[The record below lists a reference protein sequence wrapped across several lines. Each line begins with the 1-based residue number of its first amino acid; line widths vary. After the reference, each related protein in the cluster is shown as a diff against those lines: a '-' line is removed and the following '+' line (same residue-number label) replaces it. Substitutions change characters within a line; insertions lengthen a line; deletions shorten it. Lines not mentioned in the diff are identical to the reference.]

1 MSKLTNI
8 FNFCYN
14 WNTSLRDMV
23 FLQLMKIEGTKQ
35 SPSIASTNKIASV
48 GTLCQRRQLMSRNDV
63 RRGKIMAK
71 AFKFG
76 DDISTDHIAPGRL
89 FHLRSDLQ
97 EFAKHVLE
105 DADPNFASSMQKG
118 DFVVAG
124 NNFGLGSSREHA
136 PQIIK
141 ISGVQA
147 VLAKS
152 FARIF
157 YRNAINI
164 GLLAIECDTDLIDA
178 GDELE
183 LDVKNGSIKNL
194 TKSIEIKFAPLPD
207 VMIKLLADGGLVEH
221 VKKYG
226 DFNLA

>member
-1 MSKLTNI
+1 MELK
-8 FNFCYN
+8 
-14 WNTSLRDMV
+14 
-23 FLQLMKIEGTKQ
+23 G
-35 SPSIASTNKIASV
+35 
-48 GTLCQRRQLMSRNDV
+48 
-63 RRGKIMAK
+63 K

-89 FHLRSDLQ
+89 FHLRSNLP
-97 EFAKHVLE
+97 ELAKHVLE
-105 DADPNFASSMQKG
+105 DADPEFASKMSKG

-141 ISGVQA
+141 IAGVGA

-164 GLLAIECDTDLIDA
+164 GLLLIECNTDKINA

-183 LDVKNGSIKNL
+183 IDIKEGYVHNI
-194 TKSIEIKFAPLPD
+194 TQNIKMPITPLPD
-207 VMIKLLADGGLVEH
+207 VMIKLLNEGGLIEH
-221 VKKYG
+221 IKKHG
-226 DFNLA
+226 DFDLV

>member
-1 MSKLTNI
+1 MS
-8 FNFCYN
+8 Y
-14 WNTSLRDMV
+14 
-23 FLQLMKIEGTKQ
+23 
-35 SPSIASTNKIASV
+35 
-48 GTLCQRRQLMSRNDV
+48 
-63 RRGKIMAK
+63 RGK

-76 DDISTDHIAPGRL
+76 DNISTDHIAPGRL
-89 FHLRSDLQ
+89 FHLRSNLE

-105 DADPNFASSMQKG
+105 DADETFASRMEKG

-141 ISGVQA
+141 IAGVRA

-164 GLLAIECDTDLIDA
+164 GLLLIECDTDGINA
-178 GDELE
+178 GDEL
-183 LDVKNGSIKNL
+183 DVDIKAGLVKNL
-194 TKSIEIKFAPLPD
+194 TQGTEIKITPLPD
-207 VMIKLLADGGLVEH
+207 VMIKLLDDGGLIEH
-221 VKKYG
+221 IKKNG
-226 DFNLA
+226 DFKLV